1 MPHCLLPLRWS
12 CRLLLLLLPR
22 QLCHL
27 VVELVHWQKVPAAA
41 APAPARPAQPR
52 TDTVQDNAAGR
63 GMHTQE
69 DIRRGRLLLGHCQLP
84 PPQRGVAAVGMPREV
99 DTHNAGST
107 AGGNQDIPAEAVGA
121 GLPLHH
127 PPRLAASDTDHS
139 VEVSAGADGSG
150 RLLVVGRR
158 LAPEEERQVPPAAV
172 PLRSQLPT

>member
-1 MPHCLLPLRWS
+1 M
-12 CRLLLLLLPR
+12 
-22 QLCHL
+22 
-27 VVELVHWQKVPAAA
+27 VHWQKVPAAL
-41 APAPARPAQPR
+41 APARPALPR

-84 PPQRGVAAVGMPREV
+84 PPQTEVVAVGMPREV

-107 AGGNQDIPAEAVGA
+107 AGGNQDILAEAVGA
-121 GLPLHH
+121 DLPLHH
-127 PPRLAASDTDHS
+127 PPRFAASDTDHS

-150 RLLVVGRR
+150 RLEVVERR
-158 LAPEEERQVPPAAV
+158 LAPEEERRVPPTAV

>member
-27 VVELVHWQKVPAAA
+27 VVEVVHWQKVPATAA
-41 APAPARPAQPR
+41 LAPALPR

-63 GMHTQE
+63 GTHTQE

-84 PPQRGVAAVGMPREV
+84 PPQTEVAAVGMPREV

-150 RLLVVGRR
+150 RLVVVKRRR
-158 LAPEEERQVPPAAV
+158 LEERRVPPAAV